1 MRRNLPLSEL
11 SSINTKRVR
20 HLACPV
26 DDRHRV
32 LASVTYDL
40 LVKNNLAD
48 VPILSSI
55 YVDFIIDNLC
65 VS

>member
-1 MRRNLPLSEL
+1 MRR
-11 SSINTKRVR
+11 
-20 HLACPV
+20 LACPV

-48 VPILSSI
+48 GPILSSTG
-55 YVDFIIDNLC
+55 VDFIIGYLC
-65 VS
+65 MSKANRKPEGASA